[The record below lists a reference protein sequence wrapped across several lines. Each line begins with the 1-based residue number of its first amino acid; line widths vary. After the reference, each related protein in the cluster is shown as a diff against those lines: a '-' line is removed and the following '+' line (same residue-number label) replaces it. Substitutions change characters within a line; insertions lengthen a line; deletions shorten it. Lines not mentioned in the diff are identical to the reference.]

1 MAQPQAQV
9 KPQPIVAEVPPHE
22 GRGGKPEADKYK
34 TLSGFEGRED
44 ELGRSMSILLK
55 MLGNHAG
62 YAHEMNDPLVKAHLL
77 AIQFAKNKG
86 ELAQYIEHDIATMMP
101 INLRMRQIIEKTGN
115 KEIAIIALFDRT
127 ACHYGLA
134 LTSTGDGR
142 KRSWKEPFGHVL
154 TQCRKIGQFDL
165 TEQEIHANWTRPR
178 LVGYGRAMGVELRV
192 SDIGPDGTITV
203 ELAD

>member
-1 MAQPQAQV
+1 MAQAQA
-9 KPQPIVAEVPPHE
+9 KPIIAEVPPHE
-22 GRGGKPEADKYK
+22 GRAGKSEADKYK

-44 ELGRSMSILLK
+44 ELGRSMSVLLK

-86 ELAQYIEHDIATMMP
+86 ELAEYVEHDIRTMMP
-101 INLRMRQIIEKTGN
+101 INLRMKQIIEKTGQ
-115 KEIAIIALFDRT
+115 KEIALVALFDRT

-134 LTSTGDGR
+134 LTSSGDGR
-142 KRSWKEPFGHVL
+142 QRSWKEPFGHVL

-165 TEQEIHANWTRPR
+165 TPEEIHANWTRPR
-178 LVGYGRAMGVELRV
+178 LLGYARSMGVALSV

-203 ELAD
+203 SLAD